1 MEILYGILFLICF
14 CIGFILGLLIP
25 KIIKNYFNIFVDY
38 EKQIESLRKEIS
50 EKSNLNINGSINNNE
65 ILNEWFNGG
74 DDNEE

>member
-50 EKSNLNINGSINNNE
+50 EKSNLNINGPTNNNE